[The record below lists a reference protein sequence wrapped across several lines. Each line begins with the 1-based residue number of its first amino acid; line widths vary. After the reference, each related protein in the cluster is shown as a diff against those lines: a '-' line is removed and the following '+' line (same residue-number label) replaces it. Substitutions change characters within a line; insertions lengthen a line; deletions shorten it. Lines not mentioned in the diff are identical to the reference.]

1 MVKGRR
7 SRGSGGGGRGSS
19 SGRGGSVGS
28 GAGRGGGSGAGAGP
42 GGDEQQRQ
50 AAETIRDIA
59 SNLGFECTI
68 NYGPGIDFP
77 PQTKFLMACDEGN
90 LRRVRGEISQ
100 SLSITLSRNGVAHY
114 WEGLLGLWPALVHS
128 MDEDDRE
135 SLASVKMEG
144 LGALHG
150 AAIKGKVDI
159 CRYLVEE
166 LKFDVN
172 SAGDDDSG
180 QIGLE
185 IADSCYQ
192 DCPLVH
198 AVIGGHVAAVRYL
211 LDKGADPNMQDHDG
225 YAPLHEAA
233 REGFD
238 EIVQLLLSKGASVDI
253 SSPEGTPLHAA
264 AAYGKFRIIQI
275 LLEHHADVNMVSAKL
290 CTPLA
295 ETLLATPERLKEST
309 CLKCMKLLFEAGA
322 DLNSRNPETPLVIA
336 TIKGLTECV
345 EYLLRAGADANIP
358 ANDVGTIPIE
368 IAAESGRRKLVEIL
382 FRFTSPI
389 HAVSN
394 WSVDGIIAYA
404 KSRNS
409 KGKVNQNDKDSKVQL
424 KLPAEKTVKKQ
435 DAGASKPYP
444 EGKVSNKDRK
454 AQLKSQGGKAVE
466 EKDYTSA
473 LKFYSEAIN
482 MGPADA
488 VLYSNRS
495 LCYLKMEQAQDAL
508 RDANACIR
516 LRPEWAKGYYRKG
529 AALMSLKEY
538 KQACDAFMAGFKK
551 DPTNEDLAKA
561 FWEAAEAMK
570 KEHSAAKSLNSFD

>member
-114 WEGLLGLWPALVHS
+114 WEALVHS

-150 AAIKGKVDI
+150 AAIQG
-159 CRYLVEE
+159 YLVEE

-180 QIGLE
+180 
-185 IADSCYQ
+185 
-192 DCPLVH
+192 PLVH

-309 CLKCMKLLFEAGA
+309 CLKCMKLLFE
-322 DLNSRNPETPLVIA
+322 
-336 TIKGLTECV
+336 
-345 EYLLRAGADANIP
+345 
-358 ANDVGTIPIE
+358 VGTIPIE
-368 IAAESGRRKLVEIL
+368 IAAESEEESSWRSCFVSLH
-382 FRFTSPI
+382 RFMLSQT
-389 HAVSN
+389 
-394 WSVDGIIAYA
+394 G
-404 KSRNS
+404 
-409 KGKVNQNDKDSKVQL
+409 VNQNDKDSKVQL

-473 LKFYSEAIN
+473 LKFYSEVYHC
-482 MGPADA
+482 MSYVPAVNYA
-488 VLYSNRS
+488 
-495 LCYLKMEQAQDAL
+495 
-508 RDANACIR
+508 
-516 LRPEWAKGYYRKG
+516 
-529 AALMSLKEY
+529 
-538 KQACDAFMAGFKK
+538 
-551 DPTNEDLAKA
+551 
-561 FWEAAEAMK
+561 
-570 KEHSAAKSLNSFD
+570 